1 MDKSFDIFNE
11 SGWSQLLCHKH
22 LIRRDLILNET
33 ILVEVFAKINPA
45 SIGDSVV
52 IRKLDL
58 KKAKVTHFFSKIL
71 GFDQGKILY

>member
-1 MDKSFDIFNE
+1 MDKSFDVFNE

-22 LIRRDLILNET
+22 LIQRDLILNDT
-33 ILVEVFAKINPA
+33 ILVEIFAQVNPA

-58 KKAKVTHFFSKIL
+58 KKSKVIYFQSKIL